1 MENFIITVGAA
12 ILIYV
17 GIKLALGFL
26 KKNRELDKEKEKTLN
41 DGFSEVENK
50 VRMYRNLRNTELARN
65 RIFIFLSLYIA
76 FIVLGAVGYAL
87 YLHKQKAIPQTEVAV
102 YQQQIGKLKGKIAE
116 IRAYKAEADT
126 LQAQIKEC
134 KKQQLEVAKLEKELA
149 LLQSPSA
156 PLESLWKVLA
166 LLVLIALALW
176 AIIRKNSR

>member
-65 RIFIFLSLYIA
+65 RILFSYPCILLLLSSAQSDMLCICTNKRLFL
-76 FIVLGAVGYAL
+76 
-87 YLHKQKAIPQTEVAV
+87 KQK
-102 YQQQIGKLKGKIAE
+102 L
-116 IRAYKAEADT
+116 
-126 LQAQIKEC
+126 
-134 KKQQLEVAKLEKELA
+134 
-149 LLQSPSA
+149 
-156 PLESLWKVLA
+156 PL
-166 LLVLIALALW
+166 I
-176 AIIRKNSR
+176 NSG